1 MYSLRDLDFGE
12 IVSTGL
18 GGSASTMGLVILD
31 ESSVELKSGD
41 LGENLGSSSESG
53 GESSSVAT
61 EWTSM
66 LPYAASVDGG
76 GPIGGTTVLGG
87 ATGSAYAATMVSPT
101 TTENP
106 IIEGPNGPVMWED
119 SSGNIHTAGGNN
131 TVPYPRVEK
140 RAQQI
145 YDKLHGE
152 NADTYT
158 FPAIILRDSA
168 AVDGFADIFGTQP
181 SPGKI
186 LETLELLEAILQ

>member
-1 MYSLRDLDFGE
+1 MYSSWDLDFGE

-18 GGSASTMGLVILD
+18 GGSASTIGLVTLE
-31 ESSVELKSGD
+31 ESSVEFGSGG

-53 GESSSVAT
+53 GDSSSAAADST
-61 EWTSM
+61 GEMTSGVSE
-66 LPYAASVDGG
+66 AG
-76 GPIGGTTVLGG
+76 GPIAGTTVLGG
-87 ATGSAYAATMVSPT
+87 AAGSAYAATTMAPST
-101 TTENP
+101 SEGP